1 MAMADRPIKKRGK
14 NAGSFKPGNAGGPG
28 RPRGVRNKASIVLEK
43 MMADDGADV
52 VRAVIERAK
61 DGEVQAARIVLD
73 RILPIRKGRAV
84 EIDLPVL
91 ETAGDVVAGIGAV
104 ARAMATGE
112 ITPEEAQVMASVIEV
127 QRKAIETTEIE
138 ARLDALEERQK

>member
-1 MAMADRPIKKRGK
+1 MATADRPIKKRGK

-28 RPRGVRNKASIVLEK
+28 RPRGVRNKSTLVLEK
-43 MMADDGADV
+43 MMTDDGADV
-52 VRAVIERAK
+52 VRAVIKRAK

-91 ETAGDVVAGIGAV
+91 ETAGDVVAGIGVV
-104 ARAMATGE
+104 ARAMAEGE

-138 ARLDALEERQK
+138 ARLDALEERQR

>member
-1 MAMADRPIKKRGK
+1 MATADRPIKKRGR
-14 NAGSFKPGNAGGPG
+14 NADSFKPGNAGGPG
-28 RPRGVRNKASIVLEK
+28 RPRGVRNKATTVLEK
-43 MMADDGADV
+43 MMTDDGADV

-73 RILPIRKGRAV
+73 RILPIRRGRAV

-91 ETAGDVVAGIGAV
+91 KTAGDVVAGIGAV
-104 ARAMATGE
+104 AQAMAEGE

-138 ARLDALEERQK
+138 ARLDALEERQR